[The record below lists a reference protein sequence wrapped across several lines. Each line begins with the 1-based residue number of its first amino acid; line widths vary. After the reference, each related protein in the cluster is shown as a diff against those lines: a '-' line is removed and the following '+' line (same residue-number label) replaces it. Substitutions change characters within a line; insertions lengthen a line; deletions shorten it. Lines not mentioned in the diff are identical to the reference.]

1 MTDTNVNKNES
12 FGIEAYKS
20 TKMKKKSKWTR
31 VWQYAILIFFILFVL
46 SPFYVLFATSIMNKF
61 EANAA
66 NFRFWPKEGVYWD
79 SYYTV
84 LFEPIGGYSVMKG
97 FKNTMIY
104 YLPSSLIGV
113 LVSAMSA
120 YAFARMNFRLKEIMF
135 AILMGTMMI
144 PNNMSLIISFL
155 LYDQINWINTPLPL
169 MIPRM
174 FGTISI
180 VFFLRQYY
188 LGIPADLIGCAK
200 IDGLGHFGIF
210 VKIMLPI
217 SVPVLAAQFILYFIG
232 GYNDYMGPLLYLPS
246 AERATLQLVLAQY
259 EDPRIQNWPLRTAG
273 CIVAMSPLILLY
285 LASQKFILMDLSV
298 GSGFKG

>member
-1 MTDTNVNKNES
+1 MIEMNVIK
-12 FGIEAYKS
+12 
-20 TKMKKKSKWTR
+20 KKKSIKWAR
-31 VWQYAILIFFILFVL
+31 VKDYVLLGIFIFFVL

-61 EANAA
+61 EANAT

-79 SYYTV
+79 SYYQV
-84 LFEPIGGYSVMKG
+84 LFESFGGYSVMKG
-97 FKNTMIY
+97 FFNTLLY
-104 YLPSSLIGV
+104 YLPSSLVGV
-113 LVSAMSA
+113 FVSAMSA
-120 YAFARMNFRLKEIMF
+120 YAFARMNFRLKDTMF

-155 LYDQINWINTPLPL
+155 LYDKIGWINTPLPL

-174 FGTISI
+174 FGTIGI

-188 LGIPADLIGCAK
+188 LGVPADLIGCAK
-200 IDGLGHFGIF
+200 LDGLGHFGIF
-210 VKIMLPI
+210 MQIMLPI
-217 SVPVLAAQFILYFIG
+217 SVPMLAAQFILYFIG
-232 GYNDYMGPLLYLPS
+232 GYNDYMGPMLYLPS
-246 AERATLQLVLAQY
+246 ADKATLQLVLAQY

-285 LASQKFILMDLSV
+285 LLSQKFILMDLSV